1 MDEFTNGLGDAFS
14 SMATFLPKLVG
25 FLLILIIGYFVA
37 KAVAKV
43 LDKVLERVGFD
54 RAVERGGVGKA
65 LAKSQYDASGILGKI
80 VFYALFL
87 FVLQLAFGV
96 FGPNPI
102 STLIASVIAYL
113 PKLFVAI
120 VIVVIGAAIAAA
132 VKEIVE
138 ASLGGL
144 SYGRTLAFVA
154 SAAILV
160 ITAFAALNQL
170 EIAPEIVNGLF
181 YAILVIV
188 AGSAVVAIGGGGI
201 STMQE
206 YWQRAAQRTEQESS
220 NVKEEAAGSKE
231 RIQERAQERKD
242 QATGGND
249 STETGQATGS
259 RVS

>member
-1 MDEFTNGLGDAFS
+1 MDEFTGGLGDAFS
-14 SMATFLPKLVG
+14 SVATFLPKLVG
-25 FLLILIIGYFVA
+25 FLLILVIGYFVA

-43 LDKVLERVGFD
+43 LDKVLERIGFD

-65 LAKSQYDASGILGKI
+65 LAKSQYDASGILGRI

-132 VKEIVE
+132 VKEIIE

-144 SYGRTLAFVA
+144 SYGRTLAIVA

-181 YAILVIV
+181 YAILAIV
-188 AGSAVVAIGGGGI
+188 AGSAVVAVGGGGI

-206 YWQRAAQRTEQESS
+206 YWQRAAHRTEQESS
-220 NVKEEAAGSKE
+220 NVKEEAAGSQE
-231 RIQERAQERKD
+231 RIQERAQEGKT
-242 QATGGND
+242 QAQSAGDG
-249 STETGQATGS
+249 ATRAS
-259 RVS
+259 